1 MQVETTAADW
11 ERVANAEG
19 KTIVANA
26 GLLETL
32 LLMPLFHAFQHEV
45 NKRLDGKM
53 GNIPPMSYGD
63 AKAPFKDGR
72 GFRFTIANYNIQSD
86 IYTNDMEVAFANT
99 ATATQINIH
108 GRLLL
113 YKGRQKD
120 MGMCPARWSAQSDVN
135 WEAVIAITQAPT
147 DNKSGDLRLSH
158 STLISK
164 NESHTHKNDC
174 AKAFE
179 FGGSIE
185 SLVFVTKV
193 VDDKFFGD
201 LLANVVNS
209 ATTTIAGLAGSIP
222 TEILS
227 EKGEPVTSI
236 TNPRIDDRGRFT
248 VEVM

>member
-11 ERVANAEG
+11 ERVANADG

-32 LLMPLFHAFQHEV
+32 FLKPLFHAFQHEV
-45 NKRLDGKM
+45 SKRIEGKM
-53 GNIPPMSYGD
+53 GNIPLMNYGD
-63 AKAPFKDGR
+63 AKVLGGR
-72 GFRFTIANYNIQSD
+72 GFRFKIADYNIQSD
-86 IYTNDMEVAFANT
+86 IYINDMEVAFANT

-108 GRLLL
+108 GRLFL

-135 WEAVIAITQAPT
+135 WDAVIAIAQAPT

-164 NESHTHKNDC
+164 NESHTHQNDC
-174 AKAFE
+174 AQAFE
-179 FGGSIE
+179 FGGSRE

-193 VDDKFFGD
+193 VDEKFFSD
-201 LLANVVNS
+201 LFTSLVNNAAN
-209 ATTTIAGLAGSIP
+209 AIAGLAGSIP
-222 TEILS
+222 TDILR
-227 EKGEPVTSI
+227 EKGEPVTFI